1 MKVPD
6 KWWSYPTESESGKTI
21 IVTGHDGL
29 DNVIE
34 SGKYI
39 YRLDVSWKYDALPD
53 GMPTDE
59 DAEMMEKVTD
69 ALTEELKRD
78 KAVVLTGIYTGDGR
92 RDWVFYTKNLRIF
105 SSLFNRALESLP
117 QLPLLIEASEDAG
130 WEEYRDMREA
140 TYVPDEE

>member
-1 MKVPD
+1 MKIPD
-6 KWWSYPTESESGKTI
+6 KWWSYPAEGENGRTV

-29 DNVIE
+29 DSVIA

-39 YRLDVSWKYDALPD
+39 YRLDVSWQYDALPD

-78 KAVVLTGIYTGDGR
+78 KAVVMTGIYTGDGR

-105 SSLFNRALESLP
+105 SALFNRALESLP
-117 QLPLLIEASEDAG
+117 QLPLLIEASEDAE
-130 WEEYRDMREA
+130 WEEYREMRET

>member
-6 KWWSYPTESESGKTI
+6 KWWSYPAESESGRTI

-29 DNVIE
+29 DSVIE

-39 YRLDVSWKYDALPD
+39 YRLDVSWQYDALSD

-69 ALTEELKRD
+69 SLTEELKRD
-78 KAVVLTGIYTGDGR
+78 KAVVMTGIYTGDGR

-105 SSLFNRALESLP
+105 SALFNRALESLP
-117 QLPLLIEASEDAG
+117 QLPLLIEASEDAA

>member
-6 KWWSYPTESESGKTI
+6 KWWSYPAESESGKTI

>member
-1 MKVPD
+1 MKIPD
-6 KWWSYPTESESGKTI
+6 KWWSYPAEGENGRTV

-29 DNVIE
+29 DSVIE

-39 YRLDVSWKYDALPD
+39 YRLDVSWQYDALPD

-69 ALTEELKRD
+69 ALIEELKRD
-78 KAVVLTGIYTGDGR
+78 KAVVMTGIYTGDGR

-105 SSLFNRALESLP
+105 SALFNRALESLP
-117 QLPLLIEASEDAG
+117 QLPLLIEASEDAE
-130 WEEYRDMREA
+130 WEEYREMRET